1 MSIKQAVAGSIKKLL
16 ASQGYVLTRATQL
29 DRYSLDAASKALAER
44 NHAIN
49 TVIDV
54 GASNGC
60 WSVAL
65 MKSFPK
71 CGYLLIEAQ
80 PVHEA
85 ALQQFCSEHE
95 NSQYVLAAAG
105 DASGQLYFDASDPFA
120 GQASYTPYPSNNI
133 VVPVTTIDHEVQ
145 ARHLKAPYLIKLDTH
160 GFEIPIFKGAMDTLK
175 NTEVIVVEC
184 YNFKIAPGCLL
195 FFEMCEYL
203 RGLGFR
209 CVDMIDVLR
218 RPHDGL
224 LWQMDLIFVPDSRP
238 EFSYSEY
245 E

>member
-1 MSIKQAVAGSIKKLL
+1 MSIKQAITGSVKKLL
-16 ASQGYVLTRATQL
+16 ASQGYILTRASHL
-29 DRYSLDAASKALAER
+29 DRYTMESAFRALAER
-44 NHAIN
+44 NHTVN

-60 WSVAL
+60 WSSAL
-65 MKSFPK
+65 MKFFPQSD
-71 CGYLLIEAQ
+71 YFLIEAQ

-85 ALQQFCSEHE
+85 ALQQFCSDHG

-105 DASGQLYFDASDPFA
+105 DTSGQLYFDATDPFA
-120 GQASYTPYPSNNI
+120 GQASYTPYAANNI

-145 ARHLKAPYLIKLDTH
+145 ARQLKPPYLIKLDTH
-160 GFEIPIFKGAMDTLK
+160 GFEIPILKGAMNTLK
-175 NTEVIVVEC
+175 RTEVIVVEC
-184 YNFKIAPGCLL
+184 YNFKIAPECLL

-203 RGLGFR
+203 KGLGFR
-209 CVDMIDVLR
+209 CVDLIDVMH
-218 RPHDGL
+218 RPYDGL

-238 EFSYSEY
+238 EFSYPDY